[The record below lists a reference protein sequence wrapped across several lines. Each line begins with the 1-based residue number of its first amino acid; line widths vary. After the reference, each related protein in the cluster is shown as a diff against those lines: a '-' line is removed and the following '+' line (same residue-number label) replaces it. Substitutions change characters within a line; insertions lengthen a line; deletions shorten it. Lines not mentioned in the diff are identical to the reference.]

1 MPTVYGPNVF
11 NMSSSYPLG
20 LRHSYQSYSFYFG
33 FADRLASFFSPHSKM
48 QNCNRL
54 LEKVEEKLVRIQEN
68 YMGRYVNSEEENYYN
83 YMIQQGEL
91 WADILRQVHPFTFN
105 CIYGLNQDLWESNV
119 KIIYAKS
126 VLYILDFW
134 LENDEF
140 IFQDM
145 IQIYNLTFD
154 AVFNGQLYLL
164 FDYELLFGAI
174 LLLRANLP

>member
-1 MPTVYGPNVF
+1 
-11 NMSSSYPLG
+11 
-20 LRHSYQSYSFYFG
+20 
-33 FADRLASFFSPHSKM
+33 
-48 QNCNRL
+48 
-54 LEKVEEKLVRIQEN
+54 
-68 YMGRYVNSEEENYYN
+68 
-83 YMIQQGEL
+83 MIQQGEL

-174 LLLRANLP
+174 LLLRANLPEDFINFVDEKMNDNSHLFSFITLYYRGDPDLANYDEMV